1 MEKDIMTYLLNDM
14 IKSTKTL
21 KVSLNYQYIKEI
33 DK

>member
-1 MEKDIMTYLLNDM
+1 MTYLLNDM

>member
-14 IKSTKTL
+14 IKNTKNL
-21 KVSLNYQYIKEI
+21 KVSLNYHYIKEI